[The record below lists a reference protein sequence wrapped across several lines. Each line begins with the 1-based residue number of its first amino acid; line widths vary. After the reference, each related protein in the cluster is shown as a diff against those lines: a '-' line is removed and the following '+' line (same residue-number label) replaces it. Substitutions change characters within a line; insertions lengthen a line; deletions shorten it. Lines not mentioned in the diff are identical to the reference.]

1 MLRPLLLAAALLA
14 LPAHAFE
21 WLPFS
26 ANYTADFKSAP
37 FSGTA
42 ERSLAMRRDGDWEL
56 RFEASMLVATL
67 TERSRFRVEPGVLL
81 PVSYQYSRNGL
92 GSSSSVEQDFDW
104 NSRQILG
111 MRKGKAYRVPL
122 HRGLLDRSTYQLA
135 LQQDVANG
143 KTSMTYQVL
152 DETEVETY
160 DFRVLGEEGVRTRAG
175 VIRAV
180 KVERVRDPGQSRRRT
195 TLWFAPEWN
204 YLLVRLHQRENDGK
218 EYQIML
224 KSGEVNGEA
233 VKGR

>member
-1 MLRPLLLAAALLA
+1 MVRTLLLLATLLV

-21 WLPFS
+21 LQPFS
-26 ANYTADFKSAP
+26 TSYTADFKNAP

-42 ERSLAMRRDGDWEL
+42 ERSLVRLRNGSWEL
-56 RFEASMLVATL
+56 RFEASMLVARL
-67 TERSRFRVEPGVLL
+67 SERSRFGVEQGALVPT
-81 PVSYQYSRNGL
+81 SYQYTRSGM
-92 GSSSSVEQDFDW
+92 GSTRKVEQDFDW
-104 NSRQILG
+104 GTRQILG
-111 MRKGKAYRVPL
+111 LHKGKAYRVPL

-135 LQQDVANG
+135 LQQDVARG

-160 DFRVLGEEGVRTRAG
+160 DFRVLGEENVRTRAG
-175 VIRAV
+175 LVRAL
-180 KVERVRDPGQSRRRT
+180 KVERVRDPGQSRRQT

-224 KSGEVNGEA
+224 KGGEVNGEV

>member
-1 MLRPLLLAAALLA
+1 MFVTLLLFVTLLVP
-14 LPAHAFE
+14 PAQAFE
-21 WLPFS
+21 LQPFS
-26 ANYTADFKSAP
+26 ASYTADFKNAP
-37 FSGTA
+37 FAGTA
-42 ERSLAMRRDGDWEL
+42 ERSLAQLRDGSWEL
-56 RFEASMLVATL
+56 RFEAAMLVARL
-67 TERSRFRVEPGVLL
+67 TERSRFRIEQGALV

-92 GSSSSVEQDFDW
+92 GSSRTVEQDFDW
-104 NSRQILG
+104 STRQILG
-111 MRKGKAYRVPL
+111 LRKGKAYRVPL

-135 LQQDVANG
+135 LQQDVARG

-160 DFRVLGEEGVRTRAG
+160 DFRVLGEENVRTRAG
-175 VIRAV
+175 LIRAL
-180 KVERVRDPGQSRRRT
+180 KVERVRDPGQSRRQT
-195 TLWFAPEWN
+195 TLWFAPSWN